1 MRSMIDFATLRLRDA
16 YDFAIMIE
24 EDALLRYRQLADLLG
39 DDPGGAGAVCRS
51 MVATEWKH
59 RSGLMVGR
67 ASLFQDAPPR
77 FEISVLEEGI
87 ERPDADHDDLPSTAR
102 EALEMALAAEWR
114 AHAFYASCIPHLAD
128 PDTRAFF
135 HQLMEEEVEHAQYLA
150 TRIAGLSAA
159 RGPELAVR
167 LRPAAPAVSPE
178 PVPFPD
184 RAALAESLPRFDA
197 ATQAVAGGVILE
209 GLDSREVARALG
221 VSQRTVRRKL
231 ARFLELT
238 RRNVAMAAAAMAL
251 TGCAGNVHAAG
262 ATHAVE
268 VDPAVTQARSVV
280 PDRSEAETLAMK
292 GLSQREREARAAMV
306 RRVHA
311 QVASRMR
318 AETPNARRRLAQA
331 IITEAERARLDPLL
345 VVALIHVESAFD
357 PQAISEAGAL
367 GLMQLLEP
375 TMRRELERS
384 GLAAADPHD
393 PVANVQAGV
402 RYLRR
407 LVDAFGNV
415 DAALMA
421 YNAGPNRIRGHL
433 RRGGIPERF
442 HVYPQRVRG
451 EMQRLRVAAGVA
463 PPARAAPGIE
473 GV

>member
-1 MRSMIDFATLRLRDA
+1 MRSMLDFATLGLRDA

-24 EDALLRYRQLADLLG
+24 EDALLRYGQLADLLG

-51 MVATEWKH
+51 MVVTERQH
-59 RSGLMVGR
+59 RHGLMARR
-67 ASLFQDAPPR
+67 ASLFQDAPR
-77 FEISVLEEGI
+77 FEISILEEGI
-87 ERPDADHDDLPSTAR
+87 ERPDFDDDDLPSTAR
-102 EALEMALAAEWR
+102 EALEVALAAEWR
-114 AHAFYASCIPHLAD
+114 AHAFYAASIPHLID
-128 PDTRAFF
+128 PDSRAFF

-150 TRIAGLSAA
+150 SRIAGLPAA
-159 RGPELAVR
+159 SETQPAVT
-167 LRPAAPAVSPE
+167 LRPDGPPAGQE
-178 PVPFPD
+178 PDLYPD
-184 RAALAESLPRFDA
+184 HAALAEALPRFDA
-197 ATQAVAGGVILE
+197 ATRAVAEGMFVE
-209 GLDSREVARALG
+209 GLDAREVARALG
-221 VSQRTVRRKL
+221 VSRRTVRLKL
-231 ARFLELT
+231 ARFVEVA
-238 RRNVAMAAAAMAL
+238 RRHVAMVAAAAAL
-251 TGCAGNVHAAG
+251 TGCDVHAAN

-268 VDPAVTQARSVV
+268 VSPPVTQARGSV
-280 PDRSEAETLAMK
+280 PDRSDEETLVMK
-292 GLSQREREARAAMV
+292 RVAQGEREARAAMV

-318 AETPNARRRLAQA
+318 AETPNVRRRLAQA
-331 IITEAERARLDPLL
+331 IIAEAERAKLDPLL

-357 PQAISEAGAL
+357 PQAVSEAGAR

-433 RRGGIPERF
+433 RHGGIPERF

-451 EMQRLRVAAGVA
+451 EMQRLRVAAG
-463 PPARAAPGIE
+463 AAPAGRAFAGLE
-473 GV
+473 GA